1 MADAF
6 EKSFEQFA
14 NKKQTIINQLI
25 DSHEE
30 RIIGSLKKLED
41 DIIAELTD
49 LTEGGVKLTTQLGI
63 QLRPNLKRLI
73 EENYLKEADKLVSEY
88 DEIIKEYQDFIDN
101 IPIPVRFKT
110 LTKPD
115 LKIIN
120 DLKYLSFSGFED
132 VANRFLDSIANEVYQ
147 SAVVGRP
154 FKDMVKN
161 IRGQINGVFQ
171 RSNETAINRLVD
183 YIEKNRYSTNASII
197 AKVKSA
203 REILHTKYASDILGN
218 NMRKYSSQ
226 IAHDSIMQFDGQFTK
241 YKGDEAGITSYKYTG
256 TSITTT
262 RDFCRRNLNRVFTEE
277 EARSVWS
284 SQSWSGKS
292 GSDPF
297 VNRGGYRCRHSFIP
311 FDPEWEELLEE

>member
-1 MADAF
+1 MA
-6 EKSFEQFA
+6 
-14 NKKQTIINQLI
+14 KQETINRLI
-25 DSHEE
+25 DTHEE
-30 RIIGSLKKLED
+30 RLIGVLKKLED
-41 DIIAELTD
+41 DIIAD
-49 LTEGGVKLTTQLGI
+49 LTRTTSGGTTLNTQIAI

-73 EENYLKEADKLVSEY
+73 EENYLKEADALVSEY
-88 DEIIKEYQDFIDN
+88 DEIIKEYQDLIKPL
-101 IPIPVRFKT
+101 PIADKFKT

-115 LKIIN
+115 LKVIN
-120 DLKYLSFSGFED
+120 DLKFLSFSGFQD
-132 VANRFLDSIANEVYQ
+132 IGNRFLDTIANEVYE
-147 SAVVGRP
+147 SAVVGKP
-154 FKDMVKN
+154 FNEMVKN
-161 IRGQINGVFQ
+161 IRGQINGVYQ
-171 RSNETAINRLVD
+171 RSNENAINRLVS
-183 YIEKNRYSTNASII
+183 YIDKNRYSSDASILS
-197 AKVKSA
+197 KVKSA
-203 REILHTKYASDILGN
+203 RETLHTKYGADILGE

-292 GSDPF
+292 GTDPF

>member
-1 MADAF
+1 MA
-6 EKSFEQFA
+6 
-14 NKKQTIINQLI
+14 KQETINRLI
-25 DSHEE
+25 DTHEE
-30 RIIGSLKKLED
+30 RLIGVLKKLED
-41 DIIAELTD
+41 DIIAD
-49 LTEGGVKLTTQLGI
+49 LTKTTSGGTTLNTQIAI

-73 EENYLKEADKLVSEY
+73 EENYLKEADALVSEY
-88 DEIIKEYQDFIDN
+88 DEIIKEYQDLIKPL
-101 IPIPVRFKT
+101 PIADKFKT

-115 LKIIN
+115 LKVIN
-120 DLKYLSFSGFED
+120 DLKFLSFSGFQD
-132 VANRFLDSIANEVYQ
+132 IGNRFLDTIANEVYE
-147 SAVVGRP
+147 SAVVGKP
-154 FKDMVKN
+154 FNEMVKN
-161 IRGQINGVFQ
+161 IRGQINGVYQ
-171 RSNETAINRLVD
+171 RSNENAINRLVS
-183 YIEKNRYSTNASII
+183 YIDKNRYSSDASILS
-197 AKVKSA
+197 KVKSA
-203 REILHTKYASDILGN
+203 RETLHTKYGADILGE

-292 GSDPF
+292 GTDPF